1 VSGRLLLAGLAPAT
15 RWAILGALGVVA
27 VLAAVGGVW
36 AFLQQ
41 REASARQAFAAA
53 ASAYQAA
60 MAEGSETSQ
69 LAEAARTLKQFVS
82 DYPRSSAATS
92 AWYFL
97 GNVEYRRGGHDA
109 AIVAFDEAARRS
121 SASIAALS
129 WAGSGYAWEA
139 KKDPGKALAS
149 YEQGLKG
156 RGPKD
161 FQYAELLLGVA
172 RSQEQL
178 KQPAA
183 AIETYR
189 RLIKE
194 APEAPAAAEA
204 RARLAILGAPAA

>member
-1 VSGRLLLAGLAPAT
+1 MRGLLAGLTPAA
-15 RWAILGALGVVA
+15 RGAVLGVLGVVA

-41 REASARQAFAAA
+41 RETSARQAFAAA

-60 MAEGSETSQ
+60 MAEGSEGSQ
-69 LAEAARTLKQFVS
+69 LAEAARTLKQFVN
-82 DYPRSSAATS
+82 DYPRSASATS

-97 GNVEYRRGGHDA
+97 GNVEYRKGGHDA
-109 AIVAFDEAARRS
+109 AIAAFDEAAKRS
-121 SASIAALS
+121 STSIGVLS
-129 WAGSGYAWEA
+129 WLGSGYAWEA
-139 KKDPGKALAS
+139 KQDPGKALVS

-172 RSQEQL
+172 RAQEQL

-183 AIETYR
+183 AIATYR
-189 RLIKE
+189 RLLKE
-194 APEAPAAAEA
+194 APEAPGAAEA
-204 RARLAILGAPAA
+204 RGRLAILGAPAA